1 MALVSVSD
9 DKIQITIL
17 ILRRGALSKQHPL
30 STSHPTMEVQKAYFD
45 RSVQCKS
52 VFYTLHR
59 TIFYIWM
66 CIVMYLCLI
75 HSMAE
80 ELHHYIWLHPIAP
93 LLFHS
98 LRTSF
103 LADQKQSKEEATKL
117 EQGEVGTSWT
127 KLDQGQDVSQ
137 PLQKTGIRMCMWVKG
152 RYCKTWENEIIS
164 FLSQHC
170 WHKAKAL
177 STIVCHSWKNG
188 QTQQTRLCYSQVGRA
203 NFLLLCV

>member
-1 MALVSVSD
+1 M
-9 DKIQITIL
+9 QHTL
-17 ILRRGALSKQHPL
+17 IGPINVK
-30 STSHPTMEVQKAYFD
+30 VYFLHCIA
-45 RSVQCKS
+45 Q
-52 VFYTLHR
+52 TLNL
-59 TIFYIWM
+59 YIWM
-66 CIVMYLCLI
+66 CTAQMYVYLI
-75 HSMAE
+75 HSRAE

-103 LADQKQSKEEATKL
+103 EADQKQSKEEATKL